1 MALIVWILTVAI
13 AWLAVRPVVGIIAL
27 IAVAGIIWLLIYM
40 KKKNPKP
47 ESPKSD
53 ELTHESKKDSS
64 EPEIIE
70 A

>member
-1 MALIVWILTVAI
+1 MTVAI
-13 AWLAVRPVVGIIAL
+13 AWLAVRPIVGIIAL
-27 IAVAGIIWLLIYM
+27 IAVAGIIWLLIYL

-47 ESPKSD
+47 ESPKAD
-53 ELTHESKKDSS
+53 EPKHEQKKDSS

>member
-1 MALIVWILTVAI
+1 MALIVWIVTVAI

-27 IAVAGIIWLLIYM
+27 VAVVGIIWLLIYM
-40 KKKNPKP
+40 KKKNPKS
-47 ESPKSD
+47 ESSKADEPK
-53 ELTHESKKDSS
+53 HEPKKDSS